1 VLRNDVAPCLLL
13 LVALVAPL
21 LWPTTGAGQSVTFSN
36 GEYTLST
43 PATSGRPP
51 DKLPPEVGKPIVE
64 RLLKPG
70 HLVLTGLGE
79 RGEGVLRVGDDTK
92 AVLFRAFG
100 LARPLPLGLRC
111 VREFGY
117 VSTRP
122 GDSTLVVVGMGSV
135 CLDNPDY
142 VVSVSVYFS
151 PAVLPKDYRPH
162 LKRFVPSVGA
172 HAGLATQSGLQLGLT
187 RKEVEGILGA
197 PIWKE
202 KDAYF
207 YGVIADME
215 LPAELLVT
223 RWKWPKETQAKP
235 GGVQHFMDIRF
246 VDGRVSA
253 YHVRKLYDM

>member
-1 VLRNDVAPCLLL
+1 MWKNSVSTVMSLVLTAVFVMAVVKPCSAAYVYFYDGKYL
-13 LVALVAPL
+13 
-21 LWPTTGAGQSVTFSN
+21 
-36 GEYTLST
+36 LST
-43 PATSGRPP
+43 PATSRSP
-51 DKLPPEVGKPIVE
+51 DKGLSASEGRSIME
-64 RLLKPG
+64 RLLKPE
-70 HLVLTGLGE
+70 HMVLTGLGE
-79 RGEGVLRVGDDTK
+79 RGEGVLRVGDDTS

-100 LARPLPLGLRC
+100 TARPLPLGLRC
-111 VREFGY
+111 VREIGY
-117 VSTRP
+117 ASARP
-122 GDSTLVVVGMGSV
+122 GDSTRVVVGMGSL

-162 LKRFVPSVGA
+162 LKRFVPSVGV
-172 HAGLATQSGLQLGLT
+172 HAGLATQSGLRLGLT
-187 RKEVEGILGA
+187 REEVEGILGA

-215 LPAELLVT
+215 LPNELLVT

>member
-1 VLRNDVAPCLLL
+1 MWRSRISALMLLL
-13 LVALVAPL
+13 TAVFIVLDPMPCPAAYVYFYDGKYMV
-21 LWPTTGAGQSVTFSN
+21 
-36 GEYTLST
+36 ST
-43 PATSGRPP
+43 PATSRSP
-51 DKLPPEVGKPIVE
+51 DRILSDSLGESIME

-122 GDSTLVVVGMGSV
+122 GDSTLVVVGMGSI

-172 HAGLATQSGLQLGLT
+172 HAGLATQSGLRLGLT